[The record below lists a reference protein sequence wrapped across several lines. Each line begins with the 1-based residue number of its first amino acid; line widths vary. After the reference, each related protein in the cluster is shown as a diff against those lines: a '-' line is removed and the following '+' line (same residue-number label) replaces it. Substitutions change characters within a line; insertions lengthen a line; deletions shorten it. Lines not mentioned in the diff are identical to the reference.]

1 MFACKFKT
9 TLTCSIQFK
18 KKWEILACSQYLNL
32 RSLMPT
38 LIFSEE
44 ADLQYRRDKKVE
56 EEMIKILAGR
66 VKDCLLYNE
75 GQTYGQHG
83 EVMGHVDESLNPCQA
98 MMVRLTIISSNRI
111 FC

>member
-1 MFACKFKT
+1 
-9 TLTCSIQFK
+9 
-18 KKWEILACSQYLNL
+18 
-32 RSLMPT
+32 
-38 LIFSEE
+38 
-44 ADLQYRRDKKVE
+44 
-56 EEMIKILAGR
+56 MIKILAGR

-111 FC
+111 FWWILSSCEDLLKRWHD